1 MIIPLRLFGL
11 LHNND
16 KMNIFERSGG
26 LDLSRKM
33 IYLLKMLEGYISL
46 ENVYNS
52 SD

>member
-33 IYLLKMLEGYISL
+33 IYLMLEGYISL
-46 ENVYNS
+46 KNVYNS
-52 SD
+52 PY